1 MYSCRWRNWSLIH
14 SQILWRFI
22 KVTRISKA
30 CLWMLGN
37 TPEKMYYDLVYVNLL
52 LHGKEFHPMRRVQ
65 ITETFLRVHRQL
77 ERWYFPLSFLFADS
91 LLFSLH
97 GIIVHRKRKK
107 KKKNHKYLVS
117 WFPKIAGTNII
128 SISSSLISVNLCWSS
143 NNVLVVCVVCV
154 CVPFLWGNEDIQ
166 GLKRV

>member
-1 MYSCRWRNWSLIH
+1 
-14 SQILWRFI
+14 
-22 KVTRISKA
+22 
-30 CLWMLGN
+30 MLGN

-107 KKKNHKYLVS
+107 T
-117 WFPKIAGTNII
+117 TNIW
-128 SISSSLISVNLCWSS
+128 SPDFPRLLEQISSLLVPLLFQSICAGAAIMFWLCVW
-143 NNVLVVCVVCV
+143 CV
-154 CVPFLWGNEDIQ
+154 CVSPFCGEMKIFKD
-166 GLKRV
+166 